1 MRKIVFLTLFLLML
15 LPFFVLAQENIEVN
29 FFYSSTCPHC
39 AKEEKF
45 LDELQE
51 KYPSITINR
60 YLVNEREN
68 IDLLKQYYNDYD
80 VSKEHYGM
88 VPATFTNN
96 KYFVGF
102 NEKIGKDIEECIIE
116 CQMGSSSKTDTTII
130 DIEGNIRLPII
141 GEINVKNYSLPVLA
155 VVLGTLDGFNVC
167 SLGALVL
174 ILGLVL
180 AFKSRKKVLF
190 FGGLFIL
197 TTTVIYALLIV
208 AWYKVFTLFI
218 SYMNLMQFL
227 VGVLGIA
234 GGVYFFKTFLKFRK
248 YGPNCEVSSGGIITK
263 LSAKFQK
270 SFKESASIILLLVS
284 IFLFAVVVTIIEFPC
299 SAVVPVAF
307 AGVLAQAG
315 LSSFQ
320 YLIYISL
327 FALFY
332 MLDEIIVFLIAFFSM
347 KIWLA
352 SSKVVTWITL
362 AESIILFAL
371 GFYYLFS
378 IFS

>member
-1 MRKIVFLTLFLLML
+1 MKKIVFLTLLLL
-15 LPFFVLAQENIEVN
+15 LFLPFFVSAQENIEIN
-29 FFYSSTCPHC
+29 FFYSPTCPHC

-45 LDELQE
+45 LDEIQE
-51 KYPSITINR
+51 KYSDIIINR
-60 YLVNEREN
+60 YLVNETKN
-68 IDLLKQYYNDYD
+68 IDLLKKYYNDYN
-80 VSKEHYGM
+80 VPEEYYGM

-102 NEKIGKDIEECIIE
+102 SEKIGESIKECIVE
-116 CQMGSSSKTDTTII
+116 CQVGATSETNTTII
-130 DIEGNIRLPII
+130 DMEGNIRLPIV
-141 GEINVKNYSLPVLA
+141 GEINVKNYSLPALA
-155 VVLGTLDGFNVC
+155 VILGTLDGFNVC

-180 AFKSRKKVLF
+180 ALKSRKKVLL

-197 TTTVIYALLIV
+197 TTTVVYSLLIV
-208 AWYKVFTLFI
+208 AWYKVFTLFVPYMIIMQLLI
-218 SYMNLMQFL
+218 S
-227 VGVLGIA
+227 VLGIV

-248 YGPNCEVSSGGIITK
+248 YGPNCEINTGGLITK
-263 LSAKFQK
+263 LSAKLQS
-270 SFKESASIILLLVS
+270 SFKESASIIALLAG
-284 IFLFAVVVTIIEFPC
+284 IFLFSVIITIIEFPC

-307 AGVLAQAG
+307 AGILAQAG

-332 MLDEIIVFLIAFFSM
+332 MADEIIVFLIAFFAM
-347 KIWLA
+347 RIWLA

-362 AESIILFAL
+362 VEAVILFSL
-371 GFYYLFS
+371 GLYYLLS
-378 IFS
+378 IF